1 VNAKENV
8 KRTEKETEK
17 GIEIEKEEIEKGGK
31 IVEADQEVN
40 PRVQAEIPNPME
52 MEKRIQPVISNL

>member
-1 VNAKENV
+1 VNVRENV